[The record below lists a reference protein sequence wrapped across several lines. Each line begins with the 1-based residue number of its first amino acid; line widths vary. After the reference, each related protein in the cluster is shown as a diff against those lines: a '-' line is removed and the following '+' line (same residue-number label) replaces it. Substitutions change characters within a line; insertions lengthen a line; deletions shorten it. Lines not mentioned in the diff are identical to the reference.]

1 MYDGGKKTSNFKY
14 KIKRLNDLNSKFMKD
29 ILQKTRWLTRNLSNI
44 KVHFHNTVGYDD
56 KSFTTL
62 GPRIWNSSPET
73 DFSNL
78 KST

>member
-56 KSFTTL
+56 NPSQPLIHGFGTL
-62 GPRIWNSSPET
+62 HQKLTFRI
-73 DFSNL
+73 
-78 KST
+78 